1 MKHTNKNPLVS
12 VIMPVFNSASFLASA
27 IDSILFQTYT
37 NFELIIVDDASTD
50 KSRQIISQYANK
62 DKRIKAIKN
71 KINLGV
77 SLSTN
82 IGISQAKGQFIA
94 KMDSDDISLPTRLE
108 KQVKYLQKHTQ
119 TIAVGGQCIV
129 ISELN
134 QIIGNKNFPLSSQ
147 LTKDMLFWA
156 VPIQQ
161 PTIMINTYLLPKN
174 FTWYS
179 KSKSS
184 AEDVDLM
191 FRLLKFGKLENI
203 KDYVL
208 FYRHRPNSLSHINPK
223 LTFKL
228 TLQSRL
234 NAIKNGFTPN
244 LKAIFLNIA
253 QILIISILPNTSINQ
268 LWTLIRGIR
277 KINIPSS
284 VSAYLPQPN

>member
-1 MKHTNKNPLVS
+1 MKHTNNNPLVS

-37 NFELIIVDDASTD
+37 NFELIIIDDASTD
-50 KSRQIISQYANK
+50 KSRQIISQYAKK
-62 DKRIKAIKN
+62 DKRIKFIKN

-94 KMDSDDISLPTRLE
+94 KMDSDDISLPSRLE
-108 KQVKYLQKHTQ
+108 KQIKYLQKHPR
-119 TIAVGGQCIV
+119 TIAVGGQCMV
-129 ISELN
+129 INETN
-134 QIIGNKNFPLSSQ
+134 QIIGNKNFPLHSNQ
-147 LTKDMLFWA
+147 TKDMIFWA

-161 PTIMINTYLLPKN
+161 PTIIINKSLLPKN

-191 FRLLKFGKLENI
+191 FRLLNFGRLENI

-223 LTFKL
+223 LTFRL

-234 NAIKNGFTPN
+234 NAIKNGYQPSP
-244 LKAIFLNIA
+244 KAILLNLA
-253 QILIISILPNTSINQ
+253 QILVISILPNTLINQ
-268 LWTLIRGIR
+268 LWSVIRGIN
-277 KINIPSS
+277 KVELPKT
-284 VSAYLPQPN
+284 VSAHIPQTP